1 MPLVKLAR
9 TGEGPTPTACNIATW
24 ARPVGAGF
32 TSVQIE
38 GVDIGRRSSAQV
50 TTEQTGLR
58 REEVG
63 GIIIGVSLGLLLV
76 ILSFWCCFARRRSS
90 GESDTDSER
99 SVSTRPPSPPPPPPP
114 PPEKPPPVKTSRPPA
129 GHFVLADDTY
139 KQAKFKSLTT
149 TKGITYAEGH
159 TGPGGRPKAVA
170 WTRRKK
176 NLKLGDDEINTLEE
190 QGPKP

>member
-9 TGEGPTPTACNIATW
+9 TGEAPTPTAYTVAKW
-24 ARPVGAGF
+24 ARSVGADV

-63 GIIIGVSLGLLLV
+63 GIIIGVTLGLILV
-76 ILSFWCCFARRRSS
+76 ILLFWCCFARRRSS
-90 GESDTDSER
+90 GTSDTDSEW
-99 SVSTRPPSPPPPPPP
+99 SVSITPPPPPPPP
-114 PPEKPPPVKTSRPPA
+114 PPEKPPPVKTPRPPA
-129 GHFVLADDTY
+129 GRFELTDDAY

-159 TGPGGRPKAVA
+159 TGGEGRSKAVA

-190 QGPKP
+190 HGSKP